1 MLDEQDPEI
10 ESRMADEEPIFED
23 EHNRLET
30 GRTEVEPVD
39 MEVDD
44 DSHRAST
51 FAGTCRRRISPGV
64 SSDHKPDEFVDCIAE
79 IAAIDSSCIRDFG
92 DETLS

>member
-1 MLDEQDPEI
+1 MLDEHDPEI
-10 ESRMADEEPIFED
+10 ESRMADEEVIFED

-44 DSHRAST
+44 ESHRAST
-51 FAGTCRRRISPGV
+51 FAGV
-64 SSDHKPDEFVDCIAE
+64 DEG
-79 IAAIDSSCIRDFG
+79 SHR
-92 DETLS
+92 